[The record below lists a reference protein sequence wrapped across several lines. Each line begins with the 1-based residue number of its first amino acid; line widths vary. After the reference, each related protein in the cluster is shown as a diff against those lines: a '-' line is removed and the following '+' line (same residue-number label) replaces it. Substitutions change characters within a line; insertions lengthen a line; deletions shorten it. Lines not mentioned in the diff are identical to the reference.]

1 MCPPQQ
7 QNAAFLFCFFNF
19 SFFPRK
25 ETTQKNKMDA
35 EAMCQPYMQ
44 YLGSLSAAMVI
55 EQVEGF
61 NSIEKRLAYL
71 QTLKK
76 RWEKENPQPAP
87 QPQELPEEK
96 APSESSTSSKST
108 QRKRFLFHYTV
119 ATSDSRINPETLR
132 TRFAFTGIR
141 NLVDIPRDEQNP
153 TERIVLLATIKRTTV
168 NRVNFDMQA
177 LFGFHPDY
185 TITQED
191 REALA
196 TAANN
201 TATIT
206 DDDDRAAVEK
216 TQDQGSVLER
226 VNALEILVRKGQE
239 RIAALEEVLFGEEK
253 PKKKKQKKQG
263 KDDSIQ

>member
-1 MCPPQQ
+1 
-7 QNAAFLFCFFNF
+7 
-19 SFFPRK
+19 
-25 ETTQKNKMDA
+25 
-35 EAMCQPYMQ
+35 MCQPYMQ

-132 TRFAFTGIR
+132 TRFALSLIH
-141 NLVDIPRDEQNP
+141 I
-153 TERIVLLATIKRTTV
+153 
-168 NRVNFDMQA
+168 
-177 LFGFHPDY
+177 
-185 TITQED
+185 
-191 REALA
+191 
-196 TAANN
+196 
-201 TATIT
+201 
-206 DDDDRAAVEK
+206 
-216 TQDQGSVLER
+216 
-226 VNALEILVRKGQE
+226 
-239 RIAALEEVLFGEEK
+239 
-253 PKKKKQKKQG
+253 
-263 KDDSIQ
+263 